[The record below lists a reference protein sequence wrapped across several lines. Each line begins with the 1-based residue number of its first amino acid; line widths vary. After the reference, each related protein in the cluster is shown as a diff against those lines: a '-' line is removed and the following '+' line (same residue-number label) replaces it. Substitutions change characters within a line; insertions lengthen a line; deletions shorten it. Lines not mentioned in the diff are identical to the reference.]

1 MARIKLEMHINDA
14 LFAMSDGNPG
24 AITVLMDS
32 VTKNS
37 EIDPM
42 NALGPWGLV
51 LNLDEFEIYGHRI
64 WGLYKNLCGEDL
76 PRTTAVVRATQLGII
91 SRETLNQA
99 IDGKTTIDIKEITD
113 KVRDELPDF
122 NFS

>member
-14 LFAMSDGNPG
+14 LFAMSEGNPG

-42 NALGPWGLV
+42 NAFGPWGLMA
-51 LNLDEFEIYGHRI
+51 NLDEFEIYGHRI
-64 WGLYKNLCGEDL
+64 WGLYKNLCGENL
-76 PRTTAVVRATQLGII
+76 PRTTAVVRAAQLGII
-91 SRETLNQA
+91 SRETLDQA
-99 IDGKTTIDIKEITD
+99 IDGKTTIDIKEVTD
-113 KVRDELPDF
+113 KVREELPDF
-122 NFS
+122 RVS